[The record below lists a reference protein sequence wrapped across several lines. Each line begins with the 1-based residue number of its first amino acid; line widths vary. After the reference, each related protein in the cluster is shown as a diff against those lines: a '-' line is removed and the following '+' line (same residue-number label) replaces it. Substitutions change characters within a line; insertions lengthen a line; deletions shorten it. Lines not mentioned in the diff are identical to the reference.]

1 METALASL
9 RRSAGIRAIHGLEGF
24 AQGILHQLPGLLGR
38 LVRSQVGE
46 HMVAAFKH
54 SLAHRHAGL
63 A

>member
-1 METALASL
+1 METAIVVS
-9 RRSAGIRAIHGLEGF
+9 STNAGIRHVHGLESF